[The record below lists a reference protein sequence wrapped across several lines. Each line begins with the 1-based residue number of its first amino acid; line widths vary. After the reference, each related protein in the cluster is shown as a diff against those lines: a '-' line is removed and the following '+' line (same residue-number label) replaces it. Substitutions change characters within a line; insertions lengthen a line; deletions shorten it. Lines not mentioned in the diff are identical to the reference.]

1 MSFSEGNIVH
11 YTTLYIVFGLPA
23 VYMQV
28 VIGQYSQLGA
38 TFMKHMIPIG
48 HGFSYI
54 LAINAATDTIENGI
68 IMGNIVMY
76 LLSTVQEQLLWMNCP
91 VNHNEGC
98 WGKESIRN
106 CSKDCINEDIEISS
120 QVFYK
125 YVKFSVL
132 IALRLIKC
140 YIGRSLCEILIW
152 RQRNQR

>member
-1 MSFSEGNIVH
+1 MFVLSRRVRNEYKAFSDGNIVH

-68 IMGNIVMY
+68 IMGNIIMY
-76 LLSTVQEQLLWMNCP
+76 LLSTVQAKLLWMYCP
-91 VNHNEGC
+91 ENHKEGC
-98 WGKESIRN
+98 WGRDTSGN
-106 CSKDCINEDIEISS
+106 CTKDCINRNVQISS

-125 YVKFSVL
+125 
-132 IALRLIKC
+132 
-140 YIGRSLCEILIW
+140 
-152 RQRNQR
+152 